1 MLCSLLRLSCKNQLC
16 PRYNWTLT
24 PTALTANRLWETF
37 TFCYLSITT
46 MSKSLEVIQNM
57 EKMALIDLIWLVW
70 GAFVAVWGVWGIPM
84 DR

>member
-1 MLCSLLRLSCKNQLC
+1 
-16 PRYNWTLT
+16 
-24 PTALTANRLWETF
+24 
-37 TFCYLSITT
+37 

-84 DR
+84 DRWSDLRSPPILDFTLWNLRSVASASLTVGPNACSAPARLF